1 MSFAHGG
8 FLFGILRRSMEKI
21 HKIGLFDSGLG
32 GLTVLKAL
40 EDVLPQVPKIYYGDT
55 LHLPYGDKSD
65 EAIIGYSLRIVE
77 FLRQQG
83 CDVIVIACNSASAAA
98 GAVLEQTFPSL
109 IFVNVIDPVV
119 EALANSNEKKVGLLG
134 TRATV
139 RSEEYP
145 RRLSVLS
152 NTVELVSL
160 PTPLLVPLIEDG
172 FLGSDIAEQV
182 LRHYLNSPSFHGISS
197 IVPGCTHYPLLKE
210 LAQKVLK
217 DVRWIDAPEIV
228 AAQVMQWWNSQS
240 RLNQPTEHAGT
251 QFFVSDKTE
260 SFMNLAQVTFGISA
274 TWETAVL
281 S

>member
-1 MSFAHGG
+1 
-8 FLFGILRRSMEKI
+8 MEKV

-40 EDVLPQVPKIYYGDT
+40 EEVLPQVPKIYYGDT
-55 LHLPYGDKSD
+55 LHLPYGDKSN

-77 FLRQQG
+77 FLKQKG

-98 GAVLEQTFPSL
+98 GAVLEEAFPSL
-109 IFVNVIDPVV
+109 TFVNVIDPVV
-119 EALANSNEKKVGLLG
+119 AALATGKEKKVGLLG

-145 RRLSVLS
+145 RRLSALN
-152 NTVELVSL
+152 NTIELVSL
-160 PTPLLVPLIEDG
+160 STPLLVPIIEDG
-172 FLGSDIAEQV
+172 FLGSGIDEQV
-182 LRHYLNSPSFHGISS
+182 LRHYLNSPSFTGISA

-217 DVRWIDAPEIV
+217 EVRWIDAPEIV
-228 AAQVMQWWNSQS
+228 AAQVKQWWDSQS
-240 RLNQPTEHAGT
+240 RMDQPSEHAGT
-251 QFFVSDKTE
+251 QFYVSDKTE
-260 SFMNLAQVTFGISA
+260 SFMELAQTTFGITTS
-274 TWETAVL
+274 WETAVL

>member
-1 MSFAHGG
+1 
-8 FLFGILRRSMEKI
+8 MEKV

-40 EDVLPQVPKIYYGDT
+40 EEVLPQVPKVYYGDT

-77 FLRQQG
+77 FLRQKG

-98 GAVLEQTFPSL
+98 GAALEQSFPSL

-119 EALANSNEKKVGLLG
+119 ASLANGNEKKLGLLG

-145 RRLSVLS
+145 RRLSVL
-152 NTVELVSL
+152 NNNVELVSL

-172 FLGSDIAEQV
+172 FLRSDIAEQV
-182 LRHYLNSPSFHGISS
+182 LRHYLNSASLSGITS

-228 AAQVMQWWNSQS
+228 AAQVKQWWDAES
-240 RLNQPTEHAGT
+240 RSNQPNKHGGTE
-251 QFFVSDKTE
+251 FFVSDKTE
-260 SFMNLAQVTFGISA
+260 SFMELAQATFGISA
-274 TWETAVL
+274 SWETAVL
-281 S
+281 P